1 MFSVPLFIYLFFIY
15 LLFSFFFNLIHLKIR
30 IFVLKFRPKIRFK
43 FFQKK
48 IKIKWIQVRTTSV
61 EKINEMNKKITRKWR
76 HGATNSPP
84 PPFPVSSQWRSI
96 SDLFLAADDVITHPL
111 TVRSGRL
118 FCVPHCVSTCY
129 EPFFFGG
136 WMNENSPS
144 TWPIPSKAS
153 LFPLLWLFLCESN
166 RSS

>member
-1 MFSVPLFIYLFFIY
+1 MNSSQDDVCWK
-15 LLFSFFFNLIHLKIR
+15 NQR
-30 IFVLKFRPKIRFK
+30 
-43 FFQKK
+43 
-48 IKIKWIQVRTTSV
+48 
-61 EKINEMNKKITRKWR
+61 NEQENHKEMKTRS
-76 HGATNSPP
+76 NEFPP
-84 PPFPVSSQWRSI
+84 PPVSSQWRSI

-136 WMNENSPS
+136 RMNENSPS

-166 RSS
+166 RSLHTQEVWPIVWQFFKILFRNFYWIILARIFG